1 MDLTVSVAYG
11 ELVDKLTILNIK
23 KIKIKDPNKIKE
35 VNTELEI
42 LEEKAK
48 VLKNLNEKEFL
59 NLFKE
64 LYEVNLK
71 LWEVEDTI
79 RIHESNNEFNE
90 KFIELARSVY
100 FLNDNRFDIKSNIN
114 KFFGSKINEV
124 KQYTKYKWKKL

>member
-59 NLFKE
+59 NLFKK
-64 LYEVNLK
+64 LYEINLK
-71 LWEVEDTI
+71 LWEVEDKI

-124 KQYTKYKWKKL
+124 KQYTKYK

>member
-35 VNTELEI
+35 VNTELKI
-42 LEEKAK
+42 LEEKAE

-59 NLFKE
+59 NLFKK
-64 LYEVNLK
+64 LYEINLK
-71 LWEVEDTI
+71 LWEVEDKI

-124 KQYTKYKWKKL
+124 KQYTKYK

>member
-35 VNTELEI
+35 VNTELKI
-42 LEEKAK
+42 LEEKAE
-48 VLKNLNEKEFL
+48 VLKNFNEKEFL
-59 NLFKE
+59 DLFKK
-64 LYEVNLK
+64 LYEINLK
-71 LWEVEDTI
+71 LWEVEDNI

-124 KQYTKYKWKKL
+124 KQYTKYK

>member
-23 KIKIKDPNKIKE
+23 KIKITDSNKIKE
-35 VNTELEI
+35 VNTELKI
-42 LEEKAK
+42 LEEKAE
-48 VLKNLNEKEFL
+48 VLKNINEKEFL
-59 NLFKE
+59 KLFKE

-71 LWEVEDTI
+71 LWEVEDSI
-79 RIHESNNEFNE
+79 RIRESNNEFDE

-100 FLNDNRFDIKSNIN
+100 FLNDNRFDIKSDIN

-124 KQYTKYKWKKL
+124 KQYTKYK

>member
-35 VNTELEI
+35 VNTELKI
-42 LEEKAK
+42 LEKKAE

-59 NLFKE
+59 NLFKK
-64 LYEVNLK
+64 LYEINLK
-71 LWEVEDTI
+71 LWEVEDKI

-124 KQYTKYKWKKL
+124 KQYTKYK

>member
-35 VNTELEI
+35 VNTELKI
-42 LEEKAK
+42 LEEKAE

-59 NLFKE
+59 DLFKK
-64 LYEVNLK
+64 LYEINLK
-71 LWEVEDTI
+71 LWEVEDNI

-124 KQYTKYKWKKL
+124 KQYTKYK

>member
-35 VNTELEI
+35 VNTELKI
-42 LEEKAK
+42 LEEKAE

-59 NLFKE
+59 NLFKK
-64 LYEVNLK
+64 LYEINLK
-71 LWEVEDTI
+71 LWEVEDKI

-90 KFIELARSVY
+90 EFIELARSVY

-124 KQYTKYKWKKL
+124 KQYTKYK

>member
-35 VNTELEI
+35 VNTELKI
-42 LEEKAK
+42 LEEKAE

-124 KQYTKYKWKKL
+124 KQYTKYK

>member
-124 KQYTKYKWKKL
+124 KQYTKYK

>member
-48 VLKNLNEKEFL
+48 VLRNLNEKEFL

-71 LWEVEDTI
+71 LWEVEDSI

-124 KQYTKYKWKKL
+124 KQYTKYK